1 MIKIAIV
8 EDEQEAVD
16 KLETFLL
23 KYFDSIG
30 EKIEI
35 KCYKNGIVFL
45 TNYKGDFD
53 IIFMDI
59 EMPHMNGM
67 ECAAKLREM
76 DKVTLLIFVTNIGYM
91 APQGYEVEA
100 FGFVVKPINYEMI
113 RLNLNRAV
121 KRLARQREEKI
132 SIRAEGSQVVLN
144 IHDIYYIEV
153 ISHNLTYH
161 TLEGDYKVHG
171 SMAKV
176 KEELMSYG
184 FATCNSCY
192 LINMRYVQKVYG
204 HTVTVNGTELQ
215 ISHPQRKT
223 FMEAL
228 NQYIGG

>member
-1 MIKIAIV
+1 
-8 EDEQEAVD
+8 
-16 KLETFLL
+16 
-23 KYFDSIG
+23 
-30 EKIEI
+30 
-35 KCYKNGIVFL
+35 
-45 TNYKGDFD
+45 
-53 IIFMDI
+53 
-59 EMPHMNGM
+59 
-67 ECAAKLREM
+67 
-76 DKVTLLIFVTNIGYM
+76 M

-100 FGFVVKPINYEMI
+100 FGYVVKPINYEMI

>member
-59 EMPHMNGM
+59 DMPHMNGM
-67 ECAAKLREM
+67 ECAVKLREM
-76 DKVTLLIFVTNIGYM
+76 DNVTLLIFVTNIGYM

-100 FGFVVKPINYEMI
+100 FGYVVKPINYEMI

-132 SIRAEGSQVVLN
+132 SIRAEGSQVV
-144 IHDIYYIEV
+144 IDVRDIYYIEV
-153 ISHNLTYH
+153 IGHNLIYH
-161 TLEGDYKVHG
+161 TLDSDYKVHG
-171 SMAKV
+171 SMAKA
-176 KEELMSYG
+176 KQELLPYG

-192 LINMRYVQKVYG
+192 LVNMRYVQKVSG
-204 HTVTVNGTELQ
+204 HTVTVSSAELQ